1 MPSNKVPIHERAFS
15 AGDITAVNAYRI
27 KLAALKQR
35 LSEGGYQIR
44 ETPHFLVCQRPTS
57 PTLLVHWFPQVAIDG
72 NLGHYLM
79 EELRPLGML
88 ANQQRYGDIFGA
100 VVGSIF
106 PRDNERAWRLF
117 AANTLRHYHR
127 LLASQMETEA
137 PAPDCTYPIEVF
149 AALYRRV
156 HGLCAGA
163 SLLDAGCSSGF
174 LPLIL
179 AERLPALARV
189 VGIDIRAEPFPI
201 ARAIAGE
208 RHLANVEFTQADLLS
223 YEIAS
228 FAPFDTVT
236 LLHVLEHFSETE
248 MYRVLANLLRI
259 TKRRLV
265 IAVPFEEGEPEAAY
279 GHEQLFTREKLEA
292 AGRWCIAQ
300 WGSGQMQYEDCAG
313 GLIWL
318 DRFS

>member
-15 AGDITAVNAYRI
+15 VGDITGVNAYRI
-27 KLAALKQR
+27 KLDALKQR
-35 LSEGGYQIR
+35 LREGGYHIR
-44 ETPHFLVCQRPTS
+44 ETPHFLVCQRPGN

-79 EELRPLGML
+79 EELQPLGML
-88 ANQQRYGDIFGA
+88 ANLRRYGDIFGA
-100 VVGSIF
+100 IVGSIF

-117 AANTLRHYHR
+117 ATNTLQRYHR
-127 LLASQMETEA
+127 LLAPELEIEA

-156 HGLCAGA
+156 HDLCAGA

-174 LPLIL
+174 LPLII
-179 AERLPALARV
+179 AERLPALAKV
-189 VGIDIRAEPFPI
+189 VGIDIRAEPFSV

-208 RHLANVEFTQADLLS
+208 LRLANVEFIQADLLS
-223 YEIAS
+223 HEIAS
-228 FAPFDTVT
+228 FRPFDTVT

-248 MYRVLANLLRI
+248 MYRVLANLLGI
-259 TKRRLV
+259 TTRRLV
-265 IAVPFEEGEPEAAY
+265 IAVPYEEGEPEAAY
-279 GHEQLFTREKLEA
+279 GHKQLFTREKLEA
-292 AGRWCIAQ
+292 VGRWCIAQ
-300 WGSGQMQYEDCAG
+300 WGSGQMHYEDCAG